1 MKASFPFNRR
11 AAGMR
16 SRLIVALDVGN
27 LAEAAQLVRCL
38 RGEVRT
44 FKIGKQ
50 LLLQAGPAAVH
61 MVREHGGDVFLD
73 LKFHDVPHAVAKAAV
88 EATRLG
94 VRFFDLHASGSTEM
108 MERTV
113 AEVGRI
119 CRNENLR
126 RPKILAVTVL
136 TSIRH
141 DDLPRIGIAGA
152 MHDQVARLARLARDA
167 GMDGVVAPPQEAAPI
182 RSLCGGGF
190 LIVTPGIR
198 PESNATEED
207 DDDPPTA
214 TPEAAIRAGAD
225 YLVVGQPIRDA
236 VDPAAVARDVIAAM
250 QRAVTPAEPNAD
262 EPDIA

>member
-1 MKASFPFNRR
+1 
-11 AAGMR
+11 MR
-16 SRLIVALDVGN
+16 SRLIVALDVPS
-27 LAEAAQLVRCL
+27 LAEATQLVRCV
-38 RGEVRT
+38 RREVRC

-50 LLLQAGPAAVH
+50 LFLQAGPAAVH
-61 MVREHGGDVFLD
+61 MVREHGCDVFLD

-94 VRFFDLHASGSTEM
+94 VRFFDMHASGSSEM
-108 MERTV
+108 MERAV
-113 AEVGRI
+113 AEVGRV
-119 CRNENLR
+119 CRVENLR

-152 MHDQVARLARLARDA
+152 MQDQVARLARLARDA

-182 RSLCGGGF
+182 RALCGAGF
-190 LIVTPGIR
+190 LIVTTGIR
-198 PESNATEED
+198 PDENDASDD

-225 YLVVGQPIRDA
+225 YLVVGAPIRDA
-236 VDPAAVARDVIAAM
+236 VDPAAMSRNIIAAM
-250 QRAVTPAEPNAD
+250 QRAVAPPPSTGD